1 MLAILT
7 LLFACSGRA
16 PEPEGP
22 SVPAGDWANVA
33 PARVEAALTG
43 EGRSYLDIQE
53 GPYRFWV
60 SVPQGAYKV
69 GDHVLLGK
77 GPLQSGVRSE
87 ANGRTFEELTVV
99 EQVAVVD
106 EATALAAARL
116 PVAEGGLDIAGLYA
130 RRAELAGQPVKI
142 RGRVVRVSKNV
153 FGTNWYH
160 LRDGTRGPGEGE
172 DDLTVTSTL
181 ELPVGAVVLASG
193 PLTIDH
199 DLGFG
204 YFYPAILRDAT
215 VVLEPEGS

>member
-1 MLAILT
+1 MLT
-7 LLFACSGRA
+7 LLLLLACSGHA
-16 PEPEGP
+16 PEPAAP
-22 SVPAGDWANVA
+22 SVPAGEWANVA

-77 GPLQSGVRSE
+77 GPLQKGVRSE
-87 ANGRTFEELTVV
+87 ANGRTFDELTVV
-99 EQVAVVD
+99 EQAAVVD

-130 RRAELAGQPVKI
+130 RRTALAGQEVKV
-142 RGRVVRVSKNV
+142 RGRVVRVSRNV

-172 DDLTVTSTL
+172 DDLTVTTTQ
-181 ELPVGAVVLASG
+181 EIPVGAVVLASG
-193 PLTIDH
+193 PLTVDL

-204 YFYPAILRDAT
+204 YFYAAILKDAK
-215 VVLEPEGS
+215 VVQEPEGS